1 MDDRLIGNQSSIVEE
16 ITRGEIVRSIKNNI
30 VICYDTCHVA
40 FIEALNMGD
49 YFYIWV
55 EGLYCFARRLGLILS
70 NALSIM

>member
-1 MDDRLIGNQSSIVEE
+1 MDDWLIGNQSSIVEE

-55 EGLYCFARRLGLILS
+55 EASIVSRADSALYCPMR
-70 NALSIM
+70 